1 MLPPVQAEIE
11 KSWEAWEQ
19 GHPGNSSE
27 AKVSSRWNVIDVVVL
42 GLLILLTGAG
52 FFF

>member
-11 KSWEAWEQ
+11 KSWEAAEQ